1 MFLIVNYVLY
11 IISFSFCMAL
21 VILKSKKIK
30 FNDEL
35 FGSITLIKCR
45 YLFFHDFLS
54 SYCPQQFR
62 LRSSSFFSLLQSK
75 DKPLVHHNLEPHI
88 YGLRCSSLPQL
99 TKILYDFCKK
109 IKKVLNKTVES
120 VYCYFVLKQKWLR
133 VTSLFAKKSLNN
145 KTQLQL
151 MLTFCSGYSI
161 LIWRTWNFHLYCK
174 H

>member
-1 MFLIVNYVLY
+1 MFLVVNYVLY
-11 IISFSFCMAL
+11 IISLSFCMAL

-62 LRSSSFFSLLQSK
+62 LRSSSFFSLVQSK
-75 DKPLVHHNLEPHI
+75 DKPLVHHNLEPYI
-88 YGLRCSSLPQL
+88 YGLRCSSQL

-109 IKKVLNKTVES
+109 IKKSAEQNCWKSVLLFCPQTKMTKSHFSFRNK
-120 VYCYFVLKQKWLR
+120 YL
-133 VTSLFAKKSLNN
+133 
-145 KTQLQL
+145 
-151 MLTFCSGYSI
+151 
-161 LIWRTWNFHLYCK
+161 
-174 H
+174 

>member
-1 MFLIVNYVLY
+1 MCFLYIVNYVLY

-54 SYCPQQFR
+54 LVILSPAIQIKIQF
-62 LRSSSFFSLLQSK
+62 FFSQVQSK

-109 IKKVLNKTVES
+109 IKKVLNKTVER
-120 VYCYFVLKQKWLR
+120 VYCYFVLKQK
-133 VTSLFAKKSLNN
+133 
-145 KTQLQL
+145 
-151 MLTFCSGYSI
+151 
-161 LIWRTWNFHLYCK
+161 
-174 H
+174 

>member
-1 MFLIVNYVLY
+1 MTDYSIQKCKQPLLKKKEKKKKPAWPFVYFISNKNKHFLVYRDVHKPCENQLKRFKSGVSYSYYYVLY

-88 YGLRCSSLPQL
+88 YGLRCSSSSWQ
-99 TKILYDFCKK
+99 K
-109 IKKVLNKTVES
+109 
-120 VYCYFVLKQKWLR
+120 YF
-133 VTSLFAKKSLNN
+133 
-145 KTQLQL
+145 
-151 MLTFCSGYSI
+151 MTFVKRS
-161 LIWRTWNFHLYCK
+161 K
-174 H
+174 